1 MTENY
6 MNNKTQPSTA
16 DYVIRIVGSALTA
29 DEIYFN
35 PENDWI
41 THT

>member
-1 MTENY
+1 MAFRKGHKINSGKR
-6 MNNKTQPSTA
+6 NNTMKQL
-16 DYVIRIVGSALTA
+16 IGFFNN

-41 THT
+41 TKT